1 MYMGSFFFIKSRRSS
16 VCTEIHYQG
25 TIDTR
30 LIHEEDPLSKL
41 ASLKD
46 IIERV
51 NEKGESPQNV
61 AAFYGVSKDTLRRRM
76 KEGGGFVIDN
86 STKKYHKDG
95 KLAIA
100 ADYEGMEIEL
110 IRGKRNPLKKHM
122 GNTSEGRRRDTQE
135 THKDNTNRTH
145 AQHDQDTENTPPK
158 NEGSHSR
165 KSAFTFDDFTRED
178 RKKIR
183 TIIDAWDGLQ
193 ERLAAREIAAAI
205 TEEIVPLQERR
216 MQLDTEDN
224 RTRRAYSISNE
235 VWKKFDEISDRSRI
249 QKGEAL
255 EIALIDFI
263 EKYQ

>member
-1 MYMGSFFFIKSRRSS
+1 MCI
-16 VCTEIHYQG
+16 EIHYQG
-25 TIDTR
+25 ANDTR
-30 LIHEEDPLSKL
+30 LIHKEDRMSKL
-41 ASLKD
+41 ASFKD

-51 NEKGESPQNV
+51 NEKGESPQDV

-100 ADYEGMEIEL
+100 EDYEGVEIEL
-110 IRGKRNPLKKHM
+110 IKGKGNTLKKHM
-122 GNTSEGRRRDTQE
+122 GNTSEAHRRDTQDTHADNE
-135 THKDNTNRTH
+135 THV
-145 AQHDQDTENTPPK
+145 QHVQNPENTPPK
-158 NEGSHSR
+158 HEESHSG
-165 KSAFTFDDFTRED
+165 KLAFTFDDFTGD
-178 RKKIR
+178 DGKKLR

-205 TEEIVPLQERR
+205 TEAIVPLQERR

-224 RTRRAYSISNE
+224 RTRRAYTISNE
-235 VWKKFDEISDRSRI
+235 VWKKFDEISEGSRI

-263 EKYQ
+263 EKYH